1 MKLST
6 VLIYGPPAVAAVVL
20 AIANRAPVRLTLD
33 PFNPQNP
40 VLSVEM
46 PVFVAVFLALIL
58 GMLLGGLIVWF
69 AQGRWRRRARA
80 EHREVRKLQR
90 EVEKREAVTPPAAGT
105 AVSAL
110 TKRL

>member
-6 VLIYGPPAVAAVVL
+6 VLTYGPLAIAAVVL

-40 VLSVEM
+40 GLSVEM
-46 PVFVAVFLALIL
+46 PLFVAVFLALIL

-80 EHREVRKLQR
+80 ERREVRKLQR
-90 EVEKREAVTPPAAGT
+90 EAEKREASLAPAPGT
-105 AVSAL
+105 AVRTRAN
-110 TKRL
+110 RI